1 MSDEHDTFSR
11 AEQQAGGPEAAEPD
25 GAAGAEVEDRS
36 EAAAAWREV
45 LDGLESLGVAIG
57 RWTKAAVD
65 DPENRERADELSDKL
80 EGFVTEVGSTVK
92 RAVDSEVGESF
103 REAAG
108 KTGEAFRQAG
118 ERISE
123 EVGPK
128 LAGAFKSAATRLGE
142 AAQRM
147 EDRAATTSDGDT
159 SQTAED

>member
-1 MSDEHDTFSR
+1 MAARSEGGVGSMSDE
-11 AEQQAGGPEAAEPD
+11 
-25 GAAGAEVEDRS
+25 RS

-45 LDGLESLGVAIG
+45 LDGLESLGAAIG

-65 DPENRERADELSDKL
+65 DPENRQRAEELSDKL
-80 EGFVTEVGSTVK
+80 EGLVTEVGSTVK

-142 AAQRM
+142 AAQRL

-159 SQTAED
+159 SQTGED